1 MMNSSIVAP
10 SVPHL
15 VHIETTYAC
24 NQQCK
29 FCYNP
34 NRNSRIDPAVIDQIV
49 ARVHASKIPHVYL
62 IGGEPSLL
70 GTVRLNQYIEL
81 LSTQSSVTIVTNGQ
95 AYLKDLSTKLAC
107 IGVPLHGMES
117 THDYLT
123 NKTGSFKQTTS
134 SIVKYVERGFDV
146 RCIPVLTAQNFDQ
159 MYDLIHLAKDMGMES
174 VFVDRYEDG
183 GLGSQSPTYMK
194 PSTEQFKLA
203 LGQMIQ
209 ARDDFNIPVGWG
221 TAIPF
226 CLDNRLIAEQ
236 MTADCGAG
244 ITFAAINP
252 NGNVRTCN
260 QSERVYGN
268 ILTEDFETIWSNPEL
283 SEFRGLGWI
292 EKPCVDCDVLTEC
305 LCGCKVDANS
315 AQTYSVDYA
324 VRGNETLTIASS
336 ANQRMGTTPPDL
348 PSEMR
353 LFRPNSY
360 TRINTAHKEAYL
372 VTRYQTIEIDAMCIH
387 ILEQILGGVT
397 SEAELVELNAKRVE
411 PDEIRKLVSL
421 LAQVGAINFA
431 GSDHG

>member
-1 MMNSSIVAP
+1 MPSLIVAP

-70 GTVRLNQYIEL
+70 GTVKLNEYIEL
-81 LSTQSSVTIVTNGQ
+81 LSKQSSVTIVTNGQ
-95 AYLKDLSTKLAC
+95 AYLEGLSTKLAC

-123 NKTGSFKQTTS
+123 NKAGSFKQATS
-134 SIVKYVERGFDV
+134 SIVKYVGRGFDV

-159 MYDLIHLAKDMGMES
+159 MYDLIRLAKEMGMES

-183 GLGSQSPTYMK
+183 GLGSQSSTQMK
-194 PSTEQFKLA
+194 PSTEQFSLA

-209 ARDDFNIPVGWG
+209 GRDDFNIPVGWG

-226 CLDNRLIAEQ
+226 CLDDRLIAEQ

-268 ILTEDFETIWSNPEL
+268 ILTDDFETIWSNPDL
-283 SEFRGLGWI
+283 SEFRSLGWI
-292 EKPCVDCDVLTEC
+292 ERPCVGCDVLTEC

-324 VRGNETLTIASS
+324 VRGNETLTITSS
-336 ANQRMGTTPPDL
+336 AELPTGTPSLDF

-353 LFRPNSY
+353 SFHPNSY
-360 TRINTAHKEAYL
+360 TRVNTAHKEAYL
-372 VTRYQTIEIDAMCIH
+372 VTRYQTIEIDALCIH
-387 ILEQILGGVT
+387 ILEQILGGIT
-397 SEAELVELNAKRVE
+397 SEAELIKLNVELVE
-411 PDEIRKLVSL
+411 TDEMRRLVSL
-421 LAQVGAINFA
+421 LEQVGAIDYA
-431 GSDHG
+431 GPDHG

>member
-1 MMNSSIVAP
+1 MPCQIIAP

-34 NRNSRIDPAVIDQIV
+34 NRNSRIDPAIIDQIV

-70 GTVRLNQYIEL
+70 GTVKLNEYIEL

-95 AYLKDLSTKLAC
+95 VYLDGLSTKLAC
-107 IGVPLHGMES
+107 IGVPLHGMEN

-123 NKTGSFKQTTS
+123 NKAGSFKQATS
-134 SIVKYVERGFDV
+134 SIMKYVERGFDV

-159 MYDLIHLAKDMGMES
+159 MYDLIRLAKEMGMES

-183 GLGSQSPTYMK
+183 GLGSQSSTQMK
-194 PSTEQFKLA
+194 PSTEQFRIA

-209 ARDDFNIPVGWG
+209 GRDDFNIPVGWG

-226 CLDNRLIAEQ
+226 CLDDRLIPEQ

-244 ITFAAINP
+244 VTFAAVNP

-283 SEFRGLGWI
+283 SEFRDLGWI
-292 EKPCVDCDVLTEC
+292 ERPCVGCDVLTEC

-324 VRGNETLTIASS
+324 VRGNEALTITNNAELPTK
-336 ANQRMGTTPPDL
+336 TTSPDFL
-348 PSEMR
+348 SEMR
-353 LFRPNSY
+353 SFRPNSY
-360 TRINTAHKEAYL
+360 ARINTAHKEAYL
-372 VTRYQTIEIDAMCIH
+372 VTRYQTIEIDALCIH
-387 ILEQILGGVT
+387 ILKQILGGIT
-397 SEAELVELNAKRVE
+397 SEAELIELNAKRVE
-411 PDEIRKLVSL
+411 TNEMRRLVSL
-421 LAQVGAINFA
+421 LAQVGAIDFA
-431 GSDHG
+431 GPDHG

>member
-1 MMNSSIVAP
+1 MPCQIIAP

-34 NRNSRIDPAVIDQIV
+34 NRNSRIDPAIIDQIV

-70 GTVRLNQYIEL
+70 GTVKLNEYIEL

-95 AYLKDLSTKLAC
+95 VYLDGLSTKLAC
-107 IGVPLHGMES
+107 IGVPLHGMEN

-123 NKTGSFKQTTS
+123 NKAGSFKQATS
-134 SIVKYVERGFDV
+134 SIKKYVERGFDV

-159 MYDLIHLAKDMGMES
+159 MYDLIRLAKEMGMES

-183 GLGSQSPTYMK
+183 GLGSQSSTQMK
-194 PSTEQFKLA
+194 PSTEQFRIA
-203 LGQMIQ
+203 LGQMTQ
-209 ARDDFNIPVGWG
+209 GRDDFNIPVGWG

-226 CLDNRLIAEQ
+226 CLDDRLIPEQ

-244 ITFAAINP
+244 VTFAAVNP

-283 SEFRGLGWI
+283 SEFRDLGWI
-292 EKPCVDCDVLTEC
+292 ERPCVGCDVLTEC

-324 VRGNETLTIASS
+324 VRGNEALTITNNAELPTK
-336 ANQRMGTTPPDL
+336 TTSPDFL
-348 PSEMR
+348 SEMR
-353 LFRPNSY
+353 SFRPNSY
-360 TRINTAHKEAYL
+360 ARINTAHKEAYL
-372 VTRYQTIEIDAMCIH
+372 VTRYQTIEIDALCIH
-387 ILEQILGGVT
+387 ILEQILGGIT
-397 SEAELVELNAKRVE
+397 SEAELIELNSKRVE
-411 PDEIRKLVSL
+411 TNEMRRLVSL
-421 LAQVGAINFA
+421 LAQVGAIDFA
-431 GSDHG
+431 GPDHG